1 MYFSSKKRL
10 SCLRT
15 CVSHVSNLFDGVLKG
30 FQYKAGSDQAPQIL
44 LEVKALMRQHV
55 LHLRRRYNRFCQK
68 STTVLCT
75 RGFESRRIQEQQCK
89 NRICARVGL
98 RGWS

>member
-30 FQYKAGSDQAPQIL
+30 FQYKVGSDQAPQIM
-44 LEVKALMRQHV
+44 LE
-55 LHLRRRYNRFCQK
+55 K
-68 STTVLCT
+68 S
-75 RGFESRRIQEQQCK
+75 K
-89 NRICARVGL
+89 H
-98 RGWS
+98 